1 VRYPT
6 QPDSE
11 DEEEGE
17 TSLYFPAWS
26 SHYVF
31 RALCTSVL
39 GDVNTLRL
47 QKDLVVRLRKIPSLS
62 SCRVD
67 DDERFGQLS
76 HWSRLMEHTGAPNL
90 VLFVTDLNQFYVV
103 SAKRE
108 LTQHVHTR
116 SALCWLRERAG
127 LGFSYDA
134 SGGVF
139 RIQVSRQRCKFDDNR
154 WAEGV
159 ARLVDAISIVFPI
172 HVRRALRHACGRRS
186 NLVCTIQSVTKQT
199 RARRLCR
206 SALSQLGRF
215 HARVCVCLRMSSIS
229 QLERSRLSVFDCAA
243 CERAEGVRCRS
254 RFRRLCPRPLA
265 RNVRQRAMRA
275 SN

>member
-1 VRYPT
+1 MAPAPLPDACFLTAAYFRDGTWYCEHVPCAMVGVLSVCPAEQLAVRYPAR
-6 QPDSE
+6 PDSE

-17 TSLYFPAWS
+17 TSLYFPARS
-26 SHYVF
+26 SHDVF

-47 QKDLVVRLRKIPSLS
+47 QKDLVVSLRKIPSLS

-108 LTQHVHTR
+108 LPQHGRAR

-134 SGGVF
+134 CGGVF
-139 RIQVSRQRCKFDDNR
+139 RIQVFRQRCKFDGNR
-154 WAEGV
+154 WEEALPHSSTLF
-159 ARLVDAISIVFPI
+159 RSCFP
-172 HVRRALRHACGRRS
+172 HPRS
-186 NLVCTIQSVTKQT
+186 T
-199 RARRLCR
+199 RTET
-206 SALSQLGRF
+206 
-215 HARVCVCLRMSSIS
+215 CLRPP
-229 QLERSRLSVFDCAA
+229 F
-243 CERAEGVRCRS
+243 
-254 RFRRLCPRPLA
+254 
-265 RNVRQRAMRA
+265 
-275 SN
+275 

>member
-1 VRYPT
+1 MAPAPLPDACFLTAAYFRDGTWYCEHVPCAMVGVLSVCPAEQLAVRYPT
-6 QPDSE
+6 RPDSE

-17 TSLYFPAWS
+17 TSLYFPARS

-47 QKDLVVRLRKIPSLS
+47 QKDLVVSLRKIPSLS

-159 ARLVDAISIVFPI
+159 ARLVDSISIVLP
-172 HVRRALRHACGRRS
+172 
-186 NLVCTIQSVTKQT
+186 
-199 RARRLCR
+199 
-206 SALSQLGRF
+206 
-215 HARVCVCLRMSSIS
+215 SST
-229 QLERSRLSVFDCAA
+229 FDA
-243 CERAEGVRCRS
+243 
-254 RFRRLCPRPLA
+254 
-265 RNVRQRAMRA
+265 N
-275 SN
+275 